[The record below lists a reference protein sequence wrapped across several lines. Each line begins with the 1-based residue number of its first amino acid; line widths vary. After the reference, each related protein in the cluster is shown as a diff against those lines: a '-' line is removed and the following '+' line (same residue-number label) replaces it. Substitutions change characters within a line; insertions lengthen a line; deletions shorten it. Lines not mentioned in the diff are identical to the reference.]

1 MYVPVLIPKEIGCAI
16 LLSAML
22 ESLIVSACVV
32 EVCGT
37 LVSATS
43 DLHNSVVTCF
53 DSTLLL
59 LSQKYMDNV
68 NQSVG

>member
-1 MYVPVLIPKEIGCAI
+1 MCYIYK

-37 LVSATS
+37 IVSATS
-43 DLHNSVVTCF
+43 DLHNIVVTCF
-53 DSTLLL
+53 DSTLIL
-59 LSQKYMDNV
+59 LSKN
-68 NQSVG
+68 